1 MANAQGDC
9 TDDIGCIRIGGHY
22 GCVPGGSGYWICLH
36 GAMVN
41 GTERVMSMRWY
52 AVQAFS
58 GFEKS
63 VQKGLEERVVR
74 SGLQDQFGQILV
86 PIEEVIEMKAG
97 QKKISERK
105 LYPGYVLVQMDMTD
119 ESWHLV
125 KSTPRV
131 TAFIGGSAQRPTPI
145 KDKEVDIILQRIDD
159 SKSNP
164 TQKLTFEKGESV
176 RIVDGP
182 FKDFSGNVEDIN
194 YEKSKL
200 RVSVVI
206 FGRSTPVE
214 LEFSQIEKEV

>member
-1 MANAQGDC
+1 
-9 TDDIGCIRIGGHY
+9 
-22 GCVPGGSGYWICLH
+22 
-36 GAMVN
+36 
-41 GTERVMSMRWY
+41 MSMRWY

-63 VQKGLEERVVR
+63 VQRSLEERVLR
-74 SGLQDQFGQILV
+74 SGLQEQFGQILV
-86 PIEEVIEMKAG
+86 PIEEVIEMKNG
-97 QKKISERK
+97 QKAISERK
-105 LYPGYVLVQMDMTD
+105 LYPGYVLVQMNMTD
-119 ESWHLV
+119 DTWHLV

-131 TAFIGGSAQRPTPI
+131 TAFIGGSAQKPTPI

-176 RIVDGP
+176 RIIDGP
-182 FKDFSGNVEDIN
+182 FKDFSGNVEEVN

-214 LEFSQIEKEV
+214 LEFAQVEKEV

>member
-1 MANAQGDC
+1 
-9 TDDIGCIRIGGHY
+9 
-22 GCVPGGSGYWICLH
+22 
-36 GAMVN
+36 
-41 GTERVMSMRWY
+41 MSKRWY
-52 AVQAFS
+52 VVHVYS
-58 GFEKS
+58 GLEKS
-63 VQKGLEERVVR
+63 VQKSLQERIDR
-74 SGLQDQFGQILV
+74 SEFADLFSQILV
-86 PIEEVIEMKAG
+86 PSEEVVEIKSG
-97 QKKISERK
+97 TKSVSERRFF
-105 LYPGYVLVQMDMTD
+105 PGYVLIEMEMTD

-131 TAFIGGSAQRPTPI
+131 TAFIGGSAQKPTPI
-145 KDKEVDIILQRIDD
+145 RDKEVDIILQRIDD

-164 TQKLTFEKGESV
+164 TQKLTFEKGESI
-176 RIVDGP
+176 RIIDGP

>member
-1 MANAQGDC
+1 
-9 TDDIGCIRIGGHY
+9 
-22 GCVPGGSGYWICLH
+22 
-36 GAMVN
+36 
-41 GTERVMSMRWY
+41 MSMKWY

-63 VQKGLEERVVR
+63 VQKGIEERVAR

-97 QKKISERK
+97 QKTISERK
-105 LYPGYVLVQMDMTD
+105 LYPGYVLVQMAMTD

-131 TAFIGGSAQRPTPI
+131 TAFIGGSAQKPTPI

-164 TQKLTFEKGESV
+164 IQKLTFEKGESV
-176 RIVDGP
+176 RVIDGP

-214 LEFSQIEKEV
+214 LDFSQIEKEV